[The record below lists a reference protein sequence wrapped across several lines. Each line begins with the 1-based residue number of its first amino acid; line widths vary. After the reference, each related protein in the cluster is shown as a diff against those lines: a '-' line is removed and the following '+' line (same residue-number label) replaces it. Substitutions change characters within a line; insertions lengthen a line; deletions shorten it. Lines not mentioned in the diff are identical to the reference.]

1 MVKVTIGRQSNGISL
16 GVDDH
21 PAGQDFL
28 VRDGHLT
35 VLDSKD
41 STAKHVAVYAPG
53 QWASAVIEDEGG
65 APCR

>member
-1 MVKVTIGRQSNGISL
+1 MVKVTIGRQADGTSL

-35 VLDSKD
+35 VLNSKD

-53 QWASAVIEDEGG
+53 QWASAVIEDEGVSQ
-65 APCR
+65 